1 VHALLSHC
9 AVAFATLVVQVV
21 PHVPQSSA
29 LLVRLTHVEPQSVG
43 VPVGHPDTQL
53 PAEHTGV
60 PPVHAWPHEPQFALF
75 VCSLTHAPLQS
86 ENPLL
91 QENPQ
96 ALVEQVGVALATLV
110 VQTFPHVL
118 QSLVLFVVLTH
129 VPPQSVWPAGHPEMH
144 VAVPPS
150 APPVEQ
156 MGVPPEQVV
165 PQAPQLD
172 AVLSCTQAPLQ
183 SV

>member
-21 PHVPQSSA
+21 PQVPQSSA

-75 VCSLTHAPLQS
+75 VCSLTHAPLHS

-96 ALVEQVGVALATLV
+96 ALLLQYAVALATLV
-110 VQTFPHVL
+110 VQTLPHVL
-118 QSLVLFVVLTH
+118 QSDVSLVVFTQ
-129 VPPQSVWPAGHPEMH
+129 VPPQSVWPVAHPEMH

-150 APPVEQ
+150 APPVVEQ
-156 MGVPPEQVV
+156 MGVPPVQVL
-165 PQAPQLD
+165 PQAPQFD
-172 AVLSCTQAPLQ
+172 AVLS
-183 SV
+183 